1 VRKTTA
7 QRPCHHQ
14 HLESVNGRIQRL
26 KPGALAVPGFTFL
39 ELPIL
44 WPLYRTVEGVSVM
57 NFGVIAT
64 TVLLGLTIVLAPA
77 ALDTAASGS
86 QRTPNTR
93 LAQASQD
100 VTGATTN
107 KLQGIGLTASHKR
120 IIYDNIASEQAQ
132 TLSGDPQFAVGNT
145 IPDSLVLN
153 TMPIAVK
160 DQIGLLKDFKFVKL
174 TGDNILI
181 VDPAN
186 RKIVDIITKQ
196 DAGQ

>member
-1 VRKTTA
+1 
-7 QRPCHHQ
+7 
-14 HLESVNGRIQRL
+14 
-26 KPGALAVPGFTFL
+26 
-39 ELPIL
+39 
-44 WPLYRTVEGVSVM
+44 M
-57 NFGVIAT
+57 NFGLIAI
-64 TVLLGLTIVLAPA
+64 TVVLGLTIVLAAPA
-77 ALDTAASGS
+77 IETTASAS

-93 LAQASQD
+93 LVQASQD
-100 VTGATTN
+100 AAGATTN
-107 KLQGIGLTASHKR
+107 NLQGIGLTASHKR

-132 TLSGDPQFAVGNT
+132 TLSGDPQLAVGNT
-145 IPDSLVLN
+145 IPDSLMLN

-196 DAGQ
+196 EAGQ